1 MQTPTLNRIH
11 KSIRAQAVLL
21 LAVLPGLSGA
31 AYAQFGTYSNT
42 ASYNVTTAASAP
54 CAAKRRSSPSIRHE
68 SLALLPIRLD
78 KPKATLIFGT
88 CAGRLESDEAT
99 TSNCLLP

>member
-78 KPKATLIFGT
+78 KPKQ
-88 CAGRLESDEAT
+88 R
-99 TSNCLLP
+99 